1 MPRTDN
7 HGLLN
12 VRRYASHDHSLQ
24 RAKGLLA
31 AHSEHRHR
39 ELCLFEDFVVLR
51 ILGKGGE
58 LRKASPHSSRLSI
71 SRREKVSGGFVGLA
85 GIACKVIPYAVKIDS
100 LWLHLPDFLSQ
111 CGVGQAFLQSF
122 WQLPVRAWSAGH
134 KQGGKQ

>member
-12 VRRYASHDHSLQ
+12 VRRHVAHDHVLQ
-24 RAKGLLA
+24 CAEGLLA

-39 ELCLFEDFVVLR
+39 ELRLFEDFVVLR

-71 SRREKVSGGFVGLA
+71 GRREKVSGGFVGLA
-85 GIACKVIPYAVKIDS
+85 GISCEVIPYAVKIDS
-100 LWLHLPDFLSQ
+100 LTARDQPFRGRSIDRKSTRLNSSHSQ
-111 CGVGQAFLQSF
+111 ISYAVFCL
-122 WQLPVRAWSAGH
+122 
-134 KQGGKQ
+134 KKTD